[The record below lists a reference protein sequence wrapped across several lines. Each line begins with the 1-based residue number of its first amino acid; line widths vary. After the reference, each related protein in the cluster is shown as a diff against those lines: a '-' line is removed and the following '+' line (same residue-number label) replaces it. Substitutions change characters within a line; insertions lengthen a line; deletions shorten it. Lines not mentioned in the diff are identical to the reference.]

1 MRPSILSFCF
11 AIAIFSAAAIGQ
23 EPKTSATPWREGKSM
38 YPGGQQLKEDV
49 AKQQP
54 QSEIQKYAV
63 YNIALFLPNPQGGDV
78 VLPFMSQ
85 ENKLVFYPLSRA
97 LEARDKI
104 GALGRPISYGELIS
118 LIGTLQIEVDR
129 LKQENDKLWVVVGKS
144 AAPSTV
150 VVQTPPAQQS
160 PTQQWA
166 RQDNDALAKYM
177 LLRQLF
183 PSTPPPQTI
192 RLQVSDCTKYPALCA
207 H

>member
-1 MRPSILSFCF
+1 
-11 AIAIFSAAAIGQ
+11 
-23 EPKTSATPWREGKSM
+23 M
-38 YPGGQQLKEDV
+38 YPAGQQLKEDV

-104 GALGRPISYGELIS
+104 GALGRPISYVELIS

-150 VVQTPPAQQS
+150 VLQTPPAQQS
-160 PTQQWA
+160 PPQQSA
-166 RQDNDALAKYM
+166 RQDDDALAKYM

-183 PSTPPPQTI
+183 PSTQQPQTI